1 VDDGNLFG
9 IGELARR
16 TRLPVRTIRFYSDVG
31 LLPPVARSAAR
42 YRIYDEGSVARLDVV
57 RTLRDLGLDLPTVGR
72 LLACEATISD
82 VAAAQVAALDAQIRT
97 LRLRQAV
104 LRAAA
109 GRDLTLKEIE
119 LMHRL
124 ASLSNHD
131 RRAIITSFIED
142 AFGSANA
149 NPALVTMLRS
159 MVPDLPDDPTTE
171 QIEAWVELA
180 ELVQDKDFRA
190 SVRRMAEYQAAQ
202 RAGGA
207 DGESELHGELVQL
220 VTERAAAAR
229 SAGIGPTSEQAKP
242 IVRELVRAYAK
253 GFGRLDDEET
263 ARWMLQRF
271 EVANDQ
277 RVERYWQLLA
287 VISGSPPPP
296 AMAPAF
302 EWCIA
307 ALRGHT
313 ARGAASGPA

>member
-16 TRLPVRTIRFYSDVG
+16 TRLPVRTIRFYSDAG
-31 LLPPVARSAAR
+31 LLPPVARSAGR

-57 RTLRDLGLDLPTVGR
+57 RTLRDLGLGLTTIRR
-72 LLACEATISD
+72 LLAREVTVSD

-109 GRDLTLKEIE
+109 GRNLTLKEIE

-131 RRAIITSFIED
+131 RHAIIASFID
-142 AFGSANA
+142 DTFGGVDA
-149 NPALVTMLRS
+149 NPALVSMLRS

-180 ELVQDKDFRA
+180 ELVQDEGFRA
-190 SVRRMAEYQAAQ
+190 SVRRMAEYQASQ

-207 DGESELHGELVQL
+207 EGESELHGELVQM
-220 VTERAAAAR
+220 VIERVAAAR
-229 SAGIGPTSEQAKP
+229 NAGIEPTSDRAAP
-242 IVRELVRAYAK
+242 IVRELVRAYARA
-253 GFGRLDDEET
+253 FGRVNDEET
-263 ARWMLQRF
+263 ARWILERV
-271 EVANDQ
+271 EVANDR
-277 RVERYWQLLA
+277 RVERYWHLLA
-287 VISGSPPPP
+287 LINGWPPPP
-296 AMAPAF
+296 DVAPAF
-302 EWCIA
+302 EWCVA
-307 ALRGHT
+307 ALRAHA
-313 ARGAASGPA
+313 ARGVAPSSD